1 MKYNIGD
8 IVPFEQTQDATDWVN
23 SAEGN
28 YYLEDYIPDE
38 NGNMQLIV
46 RQLVTPELTL
56 KEQIE
61 QAYNTFNTNIEN
73 MLDKFAKTINYKNI
87 ESACSY
93 YNSTN
98 EKFRNE
104 AIYCSTI
111 RDAIYTTCY
120 ELLDIYIPKV
130 MSGEIAIPTW
140 EEIKSQLPELKWPD
154 EV

>member
-1 MKYNIGD
+1 MKK
-8 IVPFEQTQDATDWVN
+8 
-23 SAEGN
+23 
-28 YYLEDYIPDE
+28 YYSP
-38 NGNMQLIV
+38 NGNFEVWDIKPEGYY
-46 RQLVTPELTL
+46 TPEEWNELNKPKPL
-56 KEQIE
+56 PLEEQIE
-61 QAYNTFNTNIEN
+61 QAYNTYNTNIEN
-73 MLDKFAKTINYKNI
+73 MLDKFAKTRNYKNI

-111 RDAIYTTCY
+111 RDAIYTKCY
-120 ELLDIYIPKV
+120 ELLDVYIPKV